1 MLSSYV
7 PSVCVS
13 TVAVSEDGGVMEAV
27 SFACG
32 ILTSIIFTAS
42 FSLTDMGQDGMPH
55 KWLCMLSM
63 WCFFFFFSFF
73 FLLFSIVAVSQDGA
87 VTDMAVCVVQ

>member
-32 ILTSIIFTAS
+32 ILTSIFTAS
-42 FSLTDMGQDGMPH
+42 FSLIDMGQDGMPH

-63 WCFFFFFSFF
+63 WCFFFSFF
-73 FLLFSIVAVSQDGA
+73 FFFFFSALLQ
-87 VTDMAVCVVQ
+87 